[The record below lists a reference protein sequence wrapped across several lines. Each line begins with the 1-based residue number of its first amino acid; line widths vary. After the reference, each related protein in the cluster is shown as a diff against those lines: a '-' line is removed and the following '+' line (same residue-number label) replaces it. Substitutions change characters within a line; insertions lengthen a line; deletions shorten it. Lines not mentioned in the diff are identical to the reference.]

1 MYTNS
6 IFLIVTGLESL
17 IVLENL
23 NFHMRRRHIF
33 IYFFRRILATR
44 FCALGQNF
52 MSIAKVV
59 PDL

>member
-6 IFLIVTGLESL
+6 IFPIVTGLESL
-17 IVLENL
+17 TVLENL
-23 NFHMRRRHIF
+23 NFHMRRRF
-33 IYFFRRILATR
+33 FFFRRILATR